1 MFKQSIA
8 LFRAR
13 NDSTLAKAVA
23 ADTIVDGAIG
33 RLGWPITLAKFWM
46 CIALL
51 ALILLATLLLWL
63 GFAGHW
69 GFALP
74 SIIPLGLSYLIL
86 RLWLGINRGLDRVS
100 LLAKSELKNLNTSKH
115 STPPKP

>member
-23 ADTIVDGAIG
+23 ADMIVDGAIG
-33 RLGWPITLAKFWM
+33 RFGWPITLAKLWM
-46 CIALL
+46 CVALA
-51 ALILLATLLLWL
+51 ALIPLAALLLWL

-69 GFALP
+69 AFALP

-86 RLWLGINRGLDRVS
+86 KLWRGINRGLDSVTI
-100 LLAKSELKNLNTSKH
+100 LAKSELKNLTAQNL
-115 STPPKP
+115 STPPNS